1 MMSDFLCDFFVKVG
15 MFNHC
20 ALPIVLVLLLASSL
34 ALVFIPKNG
43 LASFAVVCLILTLG
57 MSAFDRTYLE
67 VLRYVRIE
75 HLKTEVRV
83 QQLEDGRIHRVD
95 VYVVDDQNNLSTRL
109 KKVGE

>member
-1 MMSDFLCDFFVKVG
+1 MMSDFLCDFFVKIG

-20 ALPIVLVLLLASSL
+20 ALSIVLVLLMTSSL
-34 ALVFIPKNG
+34 AIIFIPKSE
-43 LASFAVVCLILTLG
+43 LVSFAIVCLILTLG
-57 MSAFDRTYLE
+57 MSAFDTTYLE
-67 VLRYVRIE
+67 VLRHVRIE

-109 KKVGE
+109 KKAGE